1 MRHKVIVPPC
11 QYCSKTFLR
20 TEHLRRHER
29 THTKEKPHACI
40 CGRNFSRQDLLSRHV
55 KLAKESERHGP
66 LSPSI
71 SNRQRKSVDSSE
83 IPMMNFGTVDELGT
97 ATGSGTGSV
106 LSAGDT
112 RASPSETANLIPAA
126 LTNELDVLWDS
137 FQLQQNPFELPF
149 FSPEFPM
156 NFQPFD
162 FTPALEIP
170 SLPETT
176 TTPAGDV
183 PGRAEESIWQDDL
196 PCASELLRH
205 QPLKDASIPPRHRLP
220 KTSSAIQN
228 TEGYLPSASRNPC
241 YMSSLDYDQISA
253 SVQNSAA
260 LLPLHFQLPS
270 KHTLSRYIEG
280 FSSFN
285 LHRPFLHLS
294 TKRLSEMPLEL
305 VFAMAAMGAQYRF
318 EAESALSLYY
328 AAKSIMDAKLNKVSA
343 AVVEAA
349 RNSTIQA
356 RPTLEDMTSIA
367 ADSTDHSTQSPIGIE
382 TIQAMIICM
391 SLCSWEY
398 KNLLP
403 DAFSLAEQIV
413 LHLRQGGYLCRDDTT
428 ENETW
433 PQWIQREGRRRTV
446 FIAFILFNLHS
457 IFYDTPPRLM
467 IRELWSIKMPQQEA
481 HWWAPTAFE
490 WEEVRR
496 RDPPMPGTF
505 GDYYSDMVVPR
516 ESRNSNHR
524 PSAFGCLVLIHS
536 LVQQIQLTKDTL
548 LHIDT
553 ISADPDA
560 TPLPEEVYLKFRRA
574 LCRWDSGWASSREST
589 TQPIAHMAPLG
600 FNATA
605 VFRIAWIR
613 LCFNTIVNRNFSSRD
628 PAVIAASFALCPLPE
643 RSPRLYSAV
652 LQSAHAL
659 SIPVRIGIRYASKT
673 QILSWSIVHSIANLE
688 CALFL
693 SKWLER
699 VSLESDYLQDEE
711 KVLIRVIARILKE
724 TPFFNPTSDDDFS
737 AVTIKKMAYSVL
749 KLFTEMFKQSHLFD
763 AIGSCIEAADR
774 YASTLECCYNEI

>member
-1 MRHKVIVPPC
+1 MRHKVKVPPC
-11 QYCSKTFLR
+11 QFCNKSFLR

-55 KLAKESERHGP
+55 KLAKESEGHGP
-66 LSPSI
+66 LSPNV

-83 IPMMNFGTVDELGT
+83 TPMLSFGSTDELRT
-97 ATGSGTGSV
+97 DSGPNTDSV
-106 LSAGDT
+106 LSTSDT
-112 RASPSETANLIPAA
+112 QVSPSEAGSLIPTA
-126 LTNELDVLWDS
+126 LTNELDMLWDS
-137 FQLQQNPFELPF
+137 FQLQHNPFELSI

-162 FTPALEIP
+162 FAPSLDIA

-176 TTPAGDV
+176 TPASDV
-183 PGRAEESIWQDDL
+183 SGRAEESIWQNDL
-196 PCASELLRH
+196 PCASELLR
-205 QPLKDASIPPRHRLP
+205 QPPLKDSTIPPRPRLP
-220 KTSSAIQN
+220 NTSTATQR
-228 TEGYLPSASRNPC
+228 TETYLPSAPRNPC
-241 YMSSLDYDQISA
+241 YMSPQDYNLISA
-253 SVQNSAA
+253 SVQDNAA
-260 LLPLHFQLPS
+260 LLPLQFQLPS

-280 FSSFN
+280 FSGFN

-294 TKRLSEMPLEL
+294 TTGLSQMPLEL

-328 AAKSIMDAKLNKVSA
+328 AAKSIIDARLNKVSA

-356 RPTLEDMTSIA
+356 RPALEAMPNIA
-367 ADSTDHSTQSPIGIE
+367 ANSAGHTSQPAISIE

-403 DAFSLAEQIV
+403 DAFILAEQIV
-413 LHLRQGGYLCRDDTT
+413 LHLRQGDYLCQEDPSED
-428 ENETW
+428 ETW
-433 PQWIQREGRRRTV
+433 LQWIQSEGRRRTV

-467 IRELWSIKMPQQEA
+467 ARELWSIKMPQQEA
-481 HWWAPTAFE
+481 HWWAATALE
-490 WEEVRR
+490 WEEIRR
-496 RDPPMPGTF
+496 RDPPICRTF
-505 GDYYSDMVVPR
+505 GDYYSDLVVPR
-516 ESRNSNHR
+516 ESRGPNHR
-524 PSAFGCLVLIHS
+524 TSAFGCLVSIHT
-536 LVQQIQLTKDTL
+536 LVQQIQLTRDTL
-548 LHIDT
+548 LHINTTGADLDT
-553 ISADPDA
+553 A
-560 TPLPEEVYLKFRRA
+560 PLSEDVYMKFRRA

-613 LCFNTIVNRNFSSRD
+613 LCFNAVPSRNFCSRD
-628 PAVIAASFALCPLPE
+628 PAVIAASFARCPLPE

-659 SIPVRIGIRYASKT
+659 SIPVRIGLRYASKT

-699 VSLESDYLQDEE
+699 ASLESHLLNDEE
-711 KVLIRVIARILKE
+711 KVLVRVIARILKE
-724 TPFFNPTSDDDFS
+724 TPFLNPALDDEFS
-737 AVTIKKMAYSVL
+737 MTTIKQMAYSVL

-774 YASTLECCYNEI
+774 YASTLECYNEIQ

>member
-11 QYCSKTFLR
+11 KFCNKSFLR

-55 KLAKESERHGP
+55 KLAKESEGHGP
-66 LSPSI
+66 LSPSV
-71 SNRQRKSVDSSE
+71 SSRQMKSVDSPE
-83 IPMMNFGTVDELGT
+83 VPMLNFGSADGLRT
-97 ATGSGTGSV
+97 GTGPQIDAA
-106 LSAGDT
+106 LSASDT
-112 RASPSETANLIPAA
+112 QPSPSRGANLIPAA
-126 LTNELDVLWDS
+126 LTNELDMLWDS
-137 FQLQQNPFELPF
+137 FQLQHNPFELSF

-156 NFQPFD
+156 SFQSFD
-162 FTPALEIP
+162 FAPSLGIP

-176 TTPAGDV
+176 TPASDV
-183 PGRAEESIWQDDL
+183 SGRAEESIWQDDL

-205 QPLKDASIPPRHRLP
+205 EPLKDTTIPSRPRLP
-220 KTSSAIQN
+220 NKSGAIQSA
-228 TEGYLPSASRNPC
+228 EPYMPSAPRNPC
-241 YMSSLDYDQISA
+241 YMSPQDYDQISL
-253 SVQNSAA
+253 SVQNNAA

-294 TKRLSEMPLEL
+294 TTRLSQMPLEL
-305 VFAMAAMGAQYRF
+305 VFAVAAMGAQYRF

-328 AAKSIMDAKLNKVSA
+328 AAKSIIDARLNKVPA

-356 RPTLEDMTSIA
+356 RPALEGVVSIA
-367 ADSTDHSTQSPIGIE
+367 ANSVGDASQPPPSIE
-382 TIQAMIICM
+382 TLQAMIICM

-413 LHLRQGGYLCRDDTT
+413 LHLRQGGYLYPEDGPED
-428 ENETW
+428 ETW
-433 PQWIQREGRRRTV
+433 LQWVQREGRRRTV
-446 FIAFILFNLHS
+446 FIAFIIFNLHS

-467 IRELWSIKMPQQEA
+467 AREIWSITMPQQEA
-481 HWWAPTAFE
+481 HWWATTALE
-490 WEEVRR
+490 WGEIRR
-496 RDPPMPGTF
+496 RDPPMSGTF
-505 GDYYSDMVVPR
+505 GDYYSDMMVPS
-516 ESRNSNHR
+516 ESRNQNHR
-524 PSAFGCLVLIHS
+524 TSAFGCLVSIHG
-536 LVQQIQLTKDTL
+536 LVQQIQLTRETL

-553 ISADPDA
+553 TSAELDKA
-560 TPLPEEVYLKFRRA
+560 PLSEDIYLKFRRA
-574 LCRWDSGWASSREST
+574 LCRWDSGWALSREST

-613 LCFNTIVNRNFSSRD
+613 LCFNTVVTRNFSSRD
-628 PAVIAASFALCPLPE
+628 PAAIAAAFARCPLPE

-673 QILSWSIVHSIANLE
+673 QISSWSIIHSIANLE

-699 VSLESDYLQDEE
+699 ASLESHYLHDEE
-711 KVLIRVIARILKE
+711 KVLVRVIARILKE
-724 TPFFNPTSDDDFS
+724 TPFFNPTLDDEFN
-737 AVTIKKMAYSVL
+737 ATTIKQMACSVL
-749 KLFTEMFKQSHLFD
+749 RLFTEMFKQSHLFD

-774 YASTLECCYNEI
+774 YASTLECYNEIQ